1 MAREKFK
8 NISHPRPGAI
18 KGEGGG
24 GSRDFCRRHGE
35 VGPLTSA
42 CGPGPGVET
51 TRILKLLVPRLTGF
65 REGQGRVQ
73 TSQLGARVHFYHT
86 ANGEN
91 TMNNF
96 ELLTHYLVTTRPR
109 VWLLLRLVTRN
120 QSRSPHLSRDL
131 AMVCPPC
138 DQSQAGMER
147 RRPIRG
153 RCPGITDS
161 PVLNKAQH
169 TWATLTQTS
178 TI

>member
-35 VGPLTSA
+35 AGPLTSA
-42 CGPGPGVET
+42 CGPGAGVKT
-51 TRILKLLVPRLTGF
+51 PRVLKLLVPRLTGV

-86 ANGEN
+86 ANGDN
-91 TMNNF
+91 TINNF
-96 ELLTHYLVTTRPR
+96 DTLFSHYSASCLIATE
-109 VWLLLRLVTRN
+109 TRN
-120 QSRSPHLSRDL
+120 QEPVEVSSSQPRPGHGL
-131 AMVCPPC
+131 CPPC

-153 RCPGITDS
+153 QRPRHD
-161 PVLNKAQH
+161 
-169 TWATLTQTS
+169 
-178 TI
+178 